1 MNKLKFSTDQ
11 LAKRLIIY
19 VIGLII
25 LSLGITLNTKTG
37 LGVSPIVSIA
47 FCVSNITGLSFSVMT
62 FAMYCIFVLL
72 QFILLGKN
80 FQILQV
86 LQVIVSFL
94 TSFFIDIFD
103 RLIPVADLLWLRIVL
118 LIIAILCVGI
128 GASLTVGMKL
138 IPNPADGLAN
148 VIGLKIKK
156 SFGFGKNLFDFS
168 CIFISLV
175 LGFVFAG
182 KIIGI
187 GIGTICCMLFI
198 GRVIAL
204 CSPWISKLYSSNQ

>member
-1 MNKLKFSTDQ
+1 MNKENFSTDQ
-11 LAKRLIIY
+11 IFKRLFIY
-19 VIGLII
+19 IIGLII

-47 FCVSNITGLSFSVMT
+47 FCVSNISGLSFSVLT
-62 FAMYCIFVLL
+62 FALYCVFVLL

-80 FQILQV
+80 FQIFQV
-86 LQVIVSFL
+86 LQVVVSFL

-103 RLIPVADLLWLRIVL
+103 RMIPVADTLWLRIVL
-118 LIIAILCVGI
+118 LIAAILCVGI
-128 GASLTVGMKL
+128 GAALSVGMKL

-148 VIGLKIKK
+148 VIGIKIKK

-168 CIFISLV
+168 CIFIALV
-175 LGFVFAG
+175 IGLVFAG

-187 GIGTICCMLFI
+187 GVGTICCMLFI
-198 GRVIAL
+198 GRVIAIF
-204 CSPWISKLYSSNQ
+204 SPWIAKLYTSNR